1 MAQDGFVGQVQRVGT
16 DSGLAPAE
24 SALIFDP
31 ASFAVA
37 DAPDTVVTGEGAS
50 VTGVSRVTL
59 KAGALGSS
67 FSLGTAPQQDAWSV
81 VTGTTTATAAAST
94 SIVKLFP
101 IAGPGSTTVSFVAKA
116 RIDLLTTV
124 SVFADVA
131 ACVGAVRPASGSPDP
146 VVAKSDS
153 VRTMAVVA
161 PFGSGN
167 VAATISGTSISIT
180 LDLGTIPA
188 WVNTTGYDAGPA
200 GSERHIVAHDG
211 GKLYV
216 CITAGV
222 SAGSGGPTGTG
233 SNITDGSV
241 HWAYVGTSLTVVWT
255 MVFDVR
261 TG

>member
-24 SALIFDP
+24 SALIYDP
-31 ASFAVA
+31 ASFAVT
-37 DAPDTVVTGEGAS
+37 DLPDTVVTGDGAS

-67 FSLGTAPQQDAWSV
+67 FSLGTAPQQDAWNV
-81 VTGTTTATAAAST
+81 VTGTTTASSSAST

-116 RIDLLTTV
+116 RLDLLPTV

-146 VVAKSDS
+146 VVVKSDS

-167 VAATISGTSISIT
+167 VAPAISGNNIAIT
-180 LDLGTIPA
+180 FDLGTIPA
-188 WVNTTGYDAGPA
+188 WVNTTAYAAGPA
-200 GSERHIVAHDG
+200 GTARHVITNDT
-211 GKLYV
+211 GKIYA
-216 CITAGV
+216 CITAGT
-222 SAGSGGPTGTG
+222 SGGSGGPTGTG
-233 SNITDGSV
+233 SNITDGTAR
-241 HWAYVGTSLTVVWT
+241 WAYVGTTLTVVWT